1 MRARRSPAGSEPA
14 SQSVRAAR
22 AGEASSHVPRLD
34 SAAVRIATWNVNSIR
49 ARLPR
54 ALEFLAR
61 EAPDVVCLQE
71 TKVVDDLFPRA
82 ELEDAGY
89 TAVFHGQKTYNGV
102 ALLARGR
109 IEDVTFGLPG
119 TEHSDARVLAA
130 AVGDV
135 LLLNLY
141 VVNGQEVGSAKYAYK
156 LAWLN
161 DVARYVAERFPM
173 SEKVVV
179 TGDFNVTFDDRDVYD
194 PVAWHEKI
202 LCSTPER
209 DALARVMEPG
219 LRDALRKHT
228 QEAGIHTWWDFRTR
242 AFSRGAGLR
251 IDHFL
256 LSPPAYEACSSVVVD
271 LASREGERPSDHAA
285 VIATFV

>member
-1 MRARRSPAGSEPA
+1 MSTPDRRI
-14 SQSVRAAR
+14 
-22 AGEASSHVPRLD
+22 D

-61 EAPDVVCLQE
+61 EAPDIVCLQE
-71 TKVVDDLFPRA
+71 TKVVDDLFPRE

-89 TAVFHGQKTYNGV
+89 SAVFHGQKSYNGV

-109 IEDVTFGLPG
+109 IEDVTFGIPG
-119 TEHSDARVLAA
+119 AAHSDARVLAA
-130 AVGDV
+130 TVGDV

-141 VVNGQEVGSAKYAYK
+141 VVNGQAVGSDKYAYK
-156 LAWLN
+156 LAWLA
-161 DVARYVAERFPM
+161 DVARYLAERFPM
-173 SEKVVV
+173 TEKVVV

-209 DALARVMEPG
+209 DALARLMAPG

-228 QEAGIHTWWDFRTR
+228 QEAGIYTWWDFRTR
-242 AFSRGAGLR
+242 GYRRKTGLR

-256 LSPPAYEACSSVVVD
+256 LSPPAFDACTSVEVD
-271 LASREGERPSDHAA
+271 LASREGEKPSDHAA
-285 VIATFV
+285 VIATFA